1 MMIKYAKTLT
11 LLIIFWTVF
20 ICNNAFSKEYKN
32 LCKEK
37 NIKITSVSDD
47 LKLCISKEGLT
58 IKHFDNH
65 HSFKFIN
72 HLETQFYLIKTLP
85 SGFLCRDGIFT
96 SRSIPAFK
104 YKPINGIYLY
114 KLKKGK
120 NNFDPLLPAVP
131 ENFKIRDYLMVYD
144 QQERRKKIGLALV
157 VYNGKKNKSIGSIF
171 IMKKSEDNIMKFE
184 LKKCRM
190 SMNDLAKKINKYT
203 MKRY

>member
-1 MMIKYAKTLT
+1 M
-11 LLIIFWTVF
+11 
-20 ICNNAFSKEYKN
+20 
-32 LCKEK
+32 CKEK

-47 LKLCISKEGLT
+47 LKLCISEKGIT
-58 IKHFDNH
+58 VKHFNNH

-96 SRSIPAFK
+96 SRSIPVFK
-104 YKPINGIYLY
+104 YKPVNGIYLY

-120 NNFDPLLPAVP
+120 NNFEPILPAVP

-157 VYNGKKNKSIGSIF
+157 IYNGMKNESNGSIF
-171 IMKKSEDNIMKFE
+171 IMKKSEENIIKFE
-184 LKKCRM
+184 LKKCRI
-190 SMNDLAKKINKYT
+190 SMTDLAKKINKYT
-203 MKRY
+203 MKRN